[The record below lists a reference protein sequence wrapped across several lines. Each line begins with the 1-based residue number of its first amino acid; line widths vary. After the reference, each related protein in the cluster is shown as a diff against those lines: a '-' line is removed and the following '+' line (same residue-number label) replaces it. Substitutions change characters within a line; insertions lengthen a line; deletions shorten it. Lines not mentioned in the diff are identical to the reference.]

1 MEIDSPGVVIAKR
14 LLDHAKQRGFE
25 FRRIAPGED
34 GPMVGYRVSG
44 GWIDLI
50 HIAGFSRDCFAWRQ
64 RTSSLIL
71 PEVHW
76 RNAGWRAVRWMC
88 FTRHWL
94 GNQDHDWQRLRRAR
108 RGPGRTEIAS
118 T

>member
-1 MEIDSPGVVIAKR
+1 MVSVGIDSPGVVIAKQ

-50 HIAGFSRDCFAWRQ
+50 HIAGFSGDCLAWRQ
-64 RTSSLIL
+64 RASSLIL
-71 PEVHW
+71 PEG
-76 RNAGWRAVRWMC
+76 ALA
-88 FTRHWL
+88 
-94 GNQDHDWQRLRRAR
+94 QRRVEGSALDVLHEALAWE
-108 RGPGRTEIAS
+108 PKP
-118 T
+118 